1 MGILGIEDYLCYK
14 SIKIKNDE
22 IYIVDSAIRII
33 FITPQTLYSKTMGRH
48 GVVVIDC
55 EGVDPLVNGEMPTTA
70 DIQQLKTKAREIQ
83 FYANK

>member
-1 MGILGIEDYLCYK
+1 
-14 SIKIKNDE
+14 
-22 IYIVDSAIRII
+22 
-33 FITPQTLYSKTMGRH
+33 MGRH

-70 DIQQLKTKAREIQ
+70 DIRQLKTKAREIQ